1 MWGSVWGIDQL
12 SQADL
17 NQSWQ
22 ANIFCSVHN
31 VDPYNIF
38 SSTLRYNLLTIKCMY
53 FKCTLSISSDK
64 CHSYVVTLPRK
75 NTFPSPL
82 KSSYSRSPLPTPA
95 PLTDLISFFFFSRIQ
110 NQCLLEE
117 FEDDKN
123 KWKAIPCSRIGNI
136 SIVKM
141 TILPMISIIN
151 TTVCLC

>member
-1 MWGSVWGIDQL
+1 MGYFSCNGAARRHIIIHLLIQQKFEELLWARHSCSTHARVWGSVWGIDQL

-95 PLTDLISFFFFSRIQ
+95 PLTDLISIFFPQNSKSMFIRRI
-110 NQCLLEE
+110 
-117 FEDDKN
+117 
-123 KWKAIPCSRIGNI
+123 
-136 SIVKM
+136 
-141 TILPMISIIN
+141 
-151 TTVCLC
+151 